1 VRIAFVIPYFYPALG
16 YGGAPRLAYDMAQT
30 LAHRGHDVVVLTTDT
45 GGEERIPNEVI
56 ERIHNNGLD
65 GIRILFYRNLSNA
78 LAYRHRL
85 FFPTRF
91 FREVQAQM
99 KGVEIVHIHDLRSLL
114 SVASHRAARTLGIP
128 YVLSPHGG
136 LPRLGKESAKIV
148 FDTLWGK
155 SILRDAAAL
164 CAISPME
171 ENDAKRWG
179 IHTERIHPFPAAIN
193 AGDYRKLPPRGM
205 FASQWGLQDR
215 KIVLFLGRLH
225 WVKGAD
231 ILIEALSR
239 LSEFTGLHVVLAGP
253 DDGASNALQ
262 SLVKA
267 KSLEQRVTFTGF
279 LDSTHKLRAIV
290 DSEVVVIPSRREGF
304 PLALLEAFACQRPVV
319 LTSACD
325 LGSWIEEHRALIS
338 FKSEDAEDLALKLK
352 ATLCLP
358 PLLEVTRDARNF
370 VFDRFSL
377 DALAARAERL
387 YQSLI

>member
-1 VRIAFVIPYFYPALG
+1 V
-16 YGGAPRLAYDMAQT
+16 
-30 LAHRGHDVVVLTTDT
+30 
-45 GGEERIPNEVI
+45 
-56 ERIHNNGLD
+56 
-65 GIRILFYRNLSNA
+65 
-78 LAYRHRL
+78 
-85 FFPTRF
+85 
-91 FREVQAQM
+91 
-99 KGVEIVHIHDLRSLL
+99 
-114 SVASHRAARTLGIP
+114 RTLGIRDI
-128 YVLSPHGG
+128 LAPHGG
-136 LPRLGKESAKIV
+136 LTRLGKESAKIV

-253 DDGASNALQ
+253 DAGASNALQ

-267 KSLEQRVTFTGF
+267 KSLDQSVRFTGF
-279 LDSTHKLRAIV
+279 LVSTHTFLAILQ
-290 DSEVVVIPSRREGF
+290 SAVVF
-304 PLALLEAFACQRPVV
+304 L
-319 LTSACD
+319 
-325 LGSWIEEHRALIS
+325 
-338 FKSEDAEDLALKLK
+338 
-352 ATLCLP
+352 
-358 PLLEVTRDARNF
+358 
-370 VFDRFSL
+370 
-377 DALAARAERL
+377 
-387 YQSLI
+387 

>member
-1 VRIAFVIPYFYPALG
+1 
-16 YGGAPRLAYDMAQT
+16 
-30 LAHRGHDVVVLTTDT
+30 
-45 GGEERIPNEVI
+45 
-56 ERIHNNGLD
+56 
-65 GIRILFYRNLSNA
+65 
-78 LAYRHRL
+78 
-85 FFPTRF
+85 
-91 FREVQAQM
+91 
-99 KGVEIVHIHDLRSLL
+99 
-114 SVASHRAARTLGIP
+114 
-128 YVLSPHGG
+128 
-136 LPRLGKESAKIV
+136 
-148 FDTLWGK
+148 
-155 SILRDAAAL
+155 
-164 CAISPME
+164 ME

-193 AGDYRKLPPRGM
+193 ARDYRELPPRGM

-279 LDSTHKLRAIV
+279 LDQTHKLRAIV

-387 YQSLI
+387 YQSLV